1 MSQFLLSSIIFLPLF
16 LALVILVIP
25 AKNQALQR
33 ILALLGTGWIIIASV
48 IIWLTADTQAG
59 IYLYELAPWFSLDL
73 NTLGTLKF
81 DYFILADGLNLPL
94 LLLTGISLTA
104 GALASWKVREK
115 SKAYFALYLLLAA
128 SIAGCFLSMDFLL
141 FFLFF
146 EFMLLP
152 MYFLIGIWG
161 GPRRSYASIKFFLYT
176 LFGSILILIVMVA
189 MYGNVVDVDASAAK
203 IGLTES
209 QTNIE
214 YVNKGLANGDFE
226 KKDLVFANH
235 FVNLNTSLN
244 EQSTQV
250 LAGGLLD
257 GNVENRFMGRPLRYW
272 AFLLLLIGFL
282 IKLPAVP
289 FHTWLPD
296 AHVEASTPISIVL
309 AAILLKIGGYGLFR
323 IVYPAFPDAALHYAW
338 WVGLLGVIAIIY
350 GAMNALAQKDLKKL
364 VAYSSVSHMGFVL
377 LGLASFTSEGLNG
390 AYYQLFSHGLISA
403 MLFMV
408 AGVIYDRTHDR
419 LIENYAG
426 LASLMPK
433 FAVLASIAFFAS
445 LGLPGFSG
453 FIAEIMVLLGA
464 FHSNSVNSL
473 LPMWMAIVAAL
484 GLILAAAYCLWTL
497 QRMFFGEVFLRKE
510 IWRLE
515 MVDLSRREMII
526 LVPLALLTLVFGIFP
541 SLLLSVT
548 EGAIEPLI
556 KQVFENAAMFNAKL
570 DGQ

>member
-1 MSQFLLSSIIFLPLF
+1 MKQFLLSSIIFLPLI
-16 LALVILVIP
+16 LAAVVLILP
-25 AKNQALQR
+25 AKNQAAQR
-33 ILALLGTGWIIIASV
+33 ILALLGSLWILIASV
-48 IIWLTADTQAG
+48 YIWITSDTQSG
-59 IYLYELAPWFSLDL
+59 IYLHELAPWFSIELSS
-73 NTLGTLKF
+73 LGTLKF

-115 SKAYFALYLLLAA
+115 SKAYFSLYLLLAA

-161 GPRRSYASIKFFLYT
+161 GARRSYASIKFFLYT
-176 LFGSILILIVMVA
+176 LFGSLLILIVMVA
-189 MYGNVVDVDASAAK
+189 MYGNVVDLYASVAK
-203 IGLTES
+203 IGLSERQS
-209 QTNIE
+209 NIE
-214 YVNKGLANGDFE
+214 YINEGIANGDIL
-226 KKDLVFANH
+226 KRDLVFSNH
-235 FVNLNTSLN
+235 FVSLRTTLN

-250 LAGGLLD
+250 LAGGILD
-257 GNVENRFMGRPLRYW
+257 GSVENTFMGRPLRYW

-296 AHVEASTPISIVL
+296 AHVEASTPISVVL
-309 AAILLKIGGYGLFR
+309 AAILLKIGGYGLLR

-364 VAYSSVSHMGFVL
+364 VAYSSISHMGFVL

-403 MLFMV
+403 MLFVV

-419 LIENYAG
+419 MIQNYAG
-426 LASLMPK
+426 LATIMPK
-433 FAVLASIAFFAS
+433 FAVLASVAFFAS

-464 FHSNSVNSL
+464 FHSDSVNSL
-473 LPMWMAIVAAL
+473 IPIWMAIVAAL

-497 QRMFFGEVFLRKE
+497 QRMFFGQVFLRKE

-515 MVDLSRREMII
+515 MVDLSSREMLI
-526 LVPLALLTLVFGIFP
+526 LVPLAVLTLVFGIFP
-541 SLLLSVT
+541 TLLLSVT

-556 KQVFENAAMFNAKL
+556 QQVFDNAAMFNDKL
-570 DGQ
+570 GRQ

>member
-1 MSQFLLSSIIFLPLF
+1 MKQFLLSSIIFLPLI
-16 LALVILVIP
+16 LALVVLIIP
-25 AKNQALQR
+25 AKNQAAQR
-33 ILALLGTGWIIIASV
+33 MLALLGSIWILIASLY
-48 IIWLTADTQAG
+48 IWLTSDTQSG
-59 IYLYELAPWFSLDL
+59 IYLHELAPWFSIELSS
-73 NTLGTLKF
+73 LGTLKF

-115 SKAYFALYLLLAA
+115 SKAYFSLYLLLAA

-176 LFGSILILIVMVA
+176 LFGSLLILIVMVA
-189 MYGNVVDVDASAAK
+189 MYGNVVDLDASAAK
-203 IGLTES
+203 IGLSENQS
-209 QTNIE
+209 NIE
-214 YVNKGLANGDFE
+214 YINEGIENGNLL
-226 KKDLVFANH
+226 KRDLVFSNH
-235 FVNLNTSLN
+235 FVSLRTTLN

-250 LAGGLLD
+250 LAGGMLD
-257 GNVENRFMGRPLRYW
+257 GSVENTFMGRPLRYW

-296 AHVEASTPISIVL
+296 AHVEASTAISVVL
-309 AAILLKIGGYGLFR
+309 AAILLKIGGYGLLR

-364 VAYSSVSHMGFVL
+364 VAYSSISHMGFVL

-403 MLFMV
+403 MLFVV

-419 LIENYAG
+419 MIQNYAG
-426 LASLMPK
+426 LATIMPK
-433 FAVLASIAFFAS
+433 FAVLASVAFFAS

-464 FHSNSVNSL
+464 FHSDSVNSL
-473 LPMWMAIVAAL
+473 IPIWMAIVAAL

-497 QRMFFGEVFLRKE
+497 QRMFFGKVFLRKE

-515 MVDLSRREMII
+515 MVDLSSREMLI
-526 LVPLALLTLVFGIFP
+526 LVPLAVLTLVFGIFP

-556 KQVFENAAMFNAKL
+556 QQVFDNAAMFNAKL
-570 DGQ
+570 GGQ